1 MSLDTVLKIGRAL
14 RESQDN
20 LRHFKY
26 VEACPKDKDGNYP
39 FCISIPVREDFFID
53 WNGIKEVKE
62 NERGNLFYLKFK
74 TSDSDGMMKYIFGDV
89 YYLVKSS
96 ITKKGEIVKS
106 EAGGY
111 RLENPTHSNA
121 AYRPS
126 SFNRGNADC
135 DEIIKDK
142 EDSNLFKFRSQLNK
156 DLWILESILENI
168 SAIEFYLSDANDLE
182 LISVLK
188 NCDLL
193 NSFTINRLLEKI
205 NKANLKKLKVEPN
218 NIDETAKKKL
228 LEFDYGEIF
237 VHFEFS
243 EGKSWF
249 DFKEDLNSIT
259 QKMLSDFTEKSKNG
273 IVLKKTLYKTLCSG
287 DKKNDIQFPDFKLS
301 SKSKSKE
308 FNEDSIQDLFYAIE
322 YSKKGKLMIPNTD
335 IKLIVLPSGD
345 NIKAE
350 DYLQFQK
357 SGNEEEVKQANTQLS
372 DEIEP
377 LFDIFSTE
385 NDAIT
390 TFDLIFTKKGGTTS
404 PDVDLLEISGIEKS
418 TLRETQ
424 QRIAEVNRVIQKEKK
439 QYLHYISKEL
449 FPFRISSSIRY
460 ILGTPLSDSSG
471 NVIFKANNRYQSHLL
486 KVLPL
491 IYSNNYHSDNSLLSS
506 FINNSEFSIRAGDSK
521 YNFLKFD
528 LKFLLSIQNNQKNK
542 FMDIINSQSYQ
553 LGSLLGTLAK
563 NFAGANSPIKSFE
576 KNYVGN
582 LSRRISNLSD
592 FIKLKNDIE
601 QKLIMHEKT
610 NFTYQ
615 VSYELAQKVKDFH
628 GSYNKEECAFGFFE
642 SYFKPIPKKENQETD
657 TATENN

>member
-1 MSLDTVLKIGRAL
+1 MSLDTVLKIGKAL
-14 RESQDN
+14 RESPDN

-26 VEACPKDKDGNYP
+26 VEACPKDKDGNHP
-39 FCISIPVREDFFID
+39 FCISIPVNEDFTID
-53 WNGIKEVKE
+53 WNGIKEVPE
-62 NERGNLFYLKFK
+62 NKRANLYYLKFK
-74 TSDSDGMMKYIFGDV
+74 TSDSDGMMKYMFGDI

-96 ITKKGEIVKS
+96 ITKKGEIVKG

-111 RLENPTHSNA
+111 RLENPNHSNA

-126 SFNRGNADC
+126 SFNRGNADYN
-135 DEIIKDK
+135 EIIKDK
-142 EDSNLFKFRSQLNK
+142 EGSNLFKFRNQLNK

-168 SAIEFYLSDANDLE
+168 SAIEFYVSNPNDLE
-182 LISVLK
+182 LKSVLK
-188 NCDLL
+188 NRSLL

-205 NKANLKKLKVEPN
+205 SKANLKKLEVDPD

-237 VHFEFS
+237 VHFKFS

-287 DKKNDIQFPDFKLS
+287 DKKNDIQFPGFKLS

-322 YSKKGKLMIPNTD
+322 YSKKGKLIPYTD

-350 DYLQFQK
+350 DYLEFQK
-357 SGNEEEVKQANTQLS
+357 SGNEEEVKQANTQLP
-372 DEIEP
+372 DEGDP
-377 LFDIFSTE
+377 LLNIFNTE

-418 TLRETQ
+418 TLRSIQ
-424 QRIAEVNRVIQKEKK
+424 QRIAEINRIIQKERK

-449 FPFRISSSIRY
+449 FPFRISSSFRN
-460 ILGTPLSDSSG
+460 ILGTPFTDNGG

-491 IYSNNYHSDNSLLSS
+491 VYSNNYHTDDSILSA
-506 FINNSEFSIRAGDSK
+506 FIDNSEFSIRAGDSK

-528 LKFLLSIQNNQKNK
+528 LQFLLSIQNNQKNK

-553 LGSLLGTLAK
+553 LGNLLGTLAK

-615 VSYELAQKVKDFH
+615 VSYELAQKIKDFQS
-628 GSYNKEECAFGFFE
+628 SYNKEECAFGFFE
-642 SYFKPIPKKENQETD
+642 SYFKPIPKKNSQEIET
-657 TATENN
+657 TTENN

>member
-1 MSLDTVLKIGRAL
+1 MSLDTVLKIGKTL
-14 RESQDN
+14 RESTDS

-39 FCISIPVREDFFID
+39 FCISIPVREDFSID
-53 WNGIKEVKE
+53 WNGIKEVPE

-74 TSDSDGMMKYIFGDV
+74 TSDSDGLMKYVFGDV

-126 SFNRGNADC
+126 SFNRGNADYN
-135 DEIIKDK
+135 EIVKNK
-142 EDSNLFKFRSQLNK
+142 KDSNLFKFRNQLNK
-156 DLWILESILENI
+156 DLWVLESILGNI
-168 SAIEFYLSDANDLE
+168 SAIEFYLSSSRDLE
-182 LISVLK
+182 LKSVLK
-188 NCDLL
+188 NRDLL
-193 NSFTINRLLEKI
+193 DGFTIKRLLEKTS
-205 NKANLKKLKVEPN
+205 KANMKKLEVDPS
-218 NIDETAKKKL
+218 NIDETTRKKL
-228 LEFDYGEIF
+228 LEFDFGEIF

-243 EGKSWF
+243 KKQSWF
-249 DFKEDLNSIT
+249 EFKEDLNAIT
-259 QKMLSDFTEKSKNG
+259 QKMLSDFTEKSENG

-287 DKKNDIQFPDFKLS
+287 DKKNDIQFPGFKLS
-301 SKSKSKE
+301 AKNKSKE
-308 FNEDSIQDLFYAIE
+308 FNDDNIQDLFYAIE
-322 YSKKGKLMIPNTD
+322 YSKKGKLIPYTD

-345 NIKAE
+345 NIRAE

-357 SGNEEEVKQANTQLS
+357 SGNEEEVKQANTQS
-372 DEIEP
+372 PEEMDP
-377 LFDIFSTE
+377 LFDIFNTE
-385 NDAIT
+385 NEAIT
-390 TFDLIFTKKGGTTS
+390 SFDLIFSKKGGTTS

-418 TLRETQ
+418 TLKEIQ
-424 QRIAEVNRVIQKEKK
+424 QKIAQVNRTIQRERK
-439 QYLHYISKEL
+439 QYLNYISKEL
-449 FPFRISSSIRY
+449 FPFRISSSFRN
-460 ILGTPLSDSSG
+460 ILGTPLSDNSG

-491 IYSNNYHSDNSLLSS
+491 IYSNNYHSDDSILSS
-506 FINNSEFSIRAGDSK
+506 FIDNSEFSIRAGDSK

-528 LKFLLSIQNNQKNK
+528 LKFLISIQNNQKNK

-553 LGSLLGTLAK
+553 LGNLLGTLAK
-563 NFAGANSPIKSFE
+563 NFAGSNSPIKSFE

-615 VSYELAQKVKDFH
+615 VSYDLTQKVKDFQ

-642 SYFKPIPKKENQETD
+642 SYFKPIPKKENQEKET
-657 TATENN
+657 TTENN